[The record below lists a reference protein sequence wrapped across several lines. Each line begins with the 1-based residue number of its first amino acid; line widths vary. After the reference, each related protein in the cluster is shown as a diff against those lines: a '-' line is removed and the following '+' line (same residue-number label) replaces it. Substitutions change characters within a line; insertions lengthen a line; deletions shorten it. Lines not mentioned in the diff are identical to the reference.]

1 MSNRMRRRPGLVPN
15 LRRTAII
22 VIFALIAPLYIFGA
36 DALAQSV
43 RQLKPTGLTGTVVTA
58 GVQLDWNAPQANADE
73 VTGYQIERRRPA
85 HGETTLGD
93 LVEDTGS
100 TDTTYVDTTA
110 TEAGTEYIY
119 RVVAR
124 RGNTLSARSNKLVT
138 TWQAS
143 EDDETTTRNSFEFV
157 SDTDEE
163 LETSAQEAGSVC
175 VSNPDACLPW
185 VKYSER
191 SVPDSSSWIG
201 TRGAWDLR
209 VRRPTF
215 VSGPP
220 ANGAGTPPS
229 FRHEYRLWTGRT
241 WGDWVA
247 PVTLGGMDPP
257 ADVIEYGAGNW
268 VNVDLDTEPYSCE
281 YSQHRVRF
289 HWQSGS
295 DNGNVDNVTAW
306 VQADGWIYSPCP

>member
-15 LRRTAII
+15 LRRTAFI

-73 VTGYQIERRRPA
+73 VTGYKIERRRPA

-110 TEAGTEYIY
+110 TEEGTEYIY

-143 EDDETTTRNSFEFV
+143 EDDETTNRNSFEFV

-175 VSNPDACLPW
+175 DSNPDACLPW

-191 SVPDSSSWIG
+191 SVPDSSSWFG
-201 TRGAWDLR
+201 TRGAWELR
-209 VRRPTF
+209 LRRPTF

-220 ANGAGTPPS
+220 AIASAVEPTDLSVTSTASGPAGPGATVV
-229 FRHEYRLWTGRT
+229 TAGRQM
-241 WGDWVA
+241 
-247 PVTLGGMDPP
+247 LSS
-257 ADVIEYGAGNW
+257 
-268 VNVDLDTEPYSCE
+268 TEPAT
-281 YSQHRVRF
+281 
-289 HWQSGS
+289 GS
-295 DNGNVDNVTAW
+295 VSIWITRPTRANTHSTEFASTGKAAATTAT
-306 VQADGWIYSPCP
+306 STT

>member
-15 LRRTAII
+15 LRRTAFI

-73 VTGYQIERRRPA
+73 VTGYKIERRRPA

-143 EDDETTTRNSFEFV
+143 EDDETTNGNSFEFV

-175 VSNPDACLPW
+175 DSNPDACLPW

-191 SVPDSSSWIG
+191 SVPDSSSWFG
-201 TRGAWDLR
+201 TRGAWELR
-209 VRRPTF
+209 LRRPTI
-215 VSGPP
+215 VLGPP
-220 ANGAGTPPS
+220 AIASAVEPTKHYG
-229 FRHEYRLWTGRT
+229 HEYRFWTGRT
-241 WGDWVA
+241 WGDWV
-247 PVTLGGMDPP
+247 PG
-257 ADVIEYGAGNW
+257 ADVAYGIGNW
-268 VNVDLDTEPYSCE
+268 VSVDLDNKTYSCQ

-289 HWQSGS
+289 YWQSDS
-295 DNGNVDNVTAW
+295 TVNVTDW
-306 VQADGWIYSPCP
+306 VQADGWIYIHHSPCLESDTETSN

>member
-15 LRRTAII
+15 LRRTAFI

-73 VTGYQIERRRPA
+73 VTGYKIERRRPGF
-85 HGETTLGD
+85 GETTLGD

-143 EDDETTTRNSFEFV
+143 EDDETTNGNSFEFV

-175 VSNPDACLPW
+175 DSNPDACLPW

-191 SVPDSSSWIG
+191 SVPGPSSWFDSG
-201 TRGAWDLR
+201 VWELR
-209 VRRPTF
+209 MRRPTF
-215 VSGPP
+215 VSGLPTSP
-220 ANGAGTPPS
+220 VGLGRS
-229 FRHEYRLWTGRT
+229 FSHEYRLWTGGT
-241 WGDWVA
+241 WGAWMA
-247 PVTLGGMDPP
+247 GGTD
-257 ADVIEYGAGNW
+257 IEYGAGNW
-268 VNVDLDTEPYSCE
+268 VSIDLDKANSPCE